1 MEGLPKDVFEYLLTW
16 LDPHALSNARLGSSR
31 VYRACIKPIFQRN
44 YVNAQPVIAWKVWMQ
59 EWFTASEYILLQQW
73 VPVLLQRPDVWDCR
87 TYWMTD
93 DDDETLLY
101 PLLCA
106 SRAGAPCITQLLASP
121 GVDVIDQFYFDSA
134 IVAAANAGNTMCL
147 RILLSEPRAH
157 INVEN
162 ISEHA
167 LSPACRNGRL
177 KVVEILLE
185 SRRRIPLRTL
195 TQSRRLQSDAL
206 MAACSTGRVEIVSLL
221 LRHPDIDVNGYYMD
235 SAIGI
240 AIDNMQIEVC
250 RLLLQDKRLRV
261 ERQGSSLMAKAL
273 RTDCIELVELL
284 IRTEKLE
291 GLRHQWPQFALKTR
305 TCACCDFC
313 YSIHSGC
320 ALKLTKTHWQYTWQ
334 WLVNSTKCWNC
345 CFPMARLI
353 QRQTTM
359 LLLTWLK
366 AAATNAPLTCSWQI
380 QEYGHIKEL
389 AFRMQFWVSGAQ

>member
-284 IRTEKLE
+284 MGHPFFNPYR
-291 GLRHQWPQFALKTR
+291 KTGR
-305 TCACCDFC
+305 IA
-313 YSIHSGC
+313 S
-320 ALKLTKTHWQYTWQ
+320 
-334 WLVNSTKCWNC
+334 
-345 CFPMARLI
+345 PMASICTQNSHVRMLRFLLQHPLRLRSEVDKNPLAVYMAVAGK
-353 QRQTTM
+353 QYEM
-359 LLLTWLK
+359 LELLLSDGAFDPT
-366 AAATNAPLTCSWQI
+366 TNNNVALD
-380 QEYGHIKEL
+380 L
-389 AFRMQFWVSGAQ
+389 AQSSSDQRAIDLLMADPRVRSHKRTRL